1 MSKSADRYNGDS
13 LISLQK
19 RLVSAAFILLLFF
32 LCLAQALTE
41 EDPKARAEVQK
52 VIEYPGDSGM
62 TEELYPLRIMLE
74 QLLYGQEGT
83 WSIYIKDLETDE
95 ELSMNHQEMYAASLI
110 KLFVMEKTYED
121 YDTVLENDMEYTGDL
136 SQSQKK
142 IVDLLTDMIQ
152 ISDNE
157 AFNELVR
164 IQNKERSFSE
174 GCEELNDWLETE
186 GYEDTGIYHTLEP
199 SPSEEEEISEEKN
212 HTSARDCGHLLE
224 AVYRGEAVSQTASSD
239 MLMLLLGQERDS
251 KIPAGVPEHIS
262 VANKTG
268 ETDSCQHDAAIV
280 FGESGDYI
288 LCVMSEGLTDTE
300 AAAALIQEISAEV
313 YAWMEQ

>member
-1 MSKSADRYNGDS
+1 M
-13 LISLQK
+13 
-19 RLVSAAFILLLFF
+19 
-32 LCLAQALTE
+32 
-41 EDPKARAEVQK
+41 
-52 VIEYPGDSGM
+52 IEYPGDSGM

-164 IQNKERSFSE
+164 LQNKERSFSE

-199 SPSEEEEISEEKN
+199 SPSEEEEISEEKIIRPPGTADIFWRRFTAERQY
-212 HTSARDCGHLLE
+212 HRPHLRICSCFCWDRNATPRSLPGCRSIYPWLTRPE
-224 AVYRGEAVSQTASSD
+224 RQTAASMTRRSCS
-239 MLMLLLGQERDS
+239 ESR
-251 KIPAGVPEHIS
+251 ATIS
-262 VANKTG
+262 
-268 ETDSCQHDAAIV
+268 
-280 FGESGDYI
+280 
-288 LCVMSEGLTDTE
+288 CV
-300 AAAALIQEISAEV
+300 
-313 YAWMEQ
+313 

>member
-164 IQNKERSFSE
+164 LQNKERSFSE

-199 SPSEEEEISEEKN
+199 SPSEEEEISEEKIIRPPGTADIFWRRFTAERQY
-212 HTSARDCGHLLE
+212 HRPHLRICSCFCWDRNATPRSLPGCRSIYPWLTRPE
-224 AVYRGEAVSQTASSD
+224 RQTAASMTRRSCS
-239 MLMLLLGQERDS
+239 ESR
-251 KIPAGVPEHIS
+251 ATIS
-262 VANKTG
+262 
-268 ETDSCQHDAAIV
+268 
-280 FGESGDYI
+280 
-288 LCVMSEGLTDTE
+288 CV
-300 AAAALIQEISAEV
+300 
-313 YAWMEQ
+313 

>member
-164 IQNKERSFSE
+164 LRIKKDPFRKAARSLMTGWRRKDTKIQGSITHWSHRPLRKKRYRRKKIIRPPGTADIFWRRFTAERQYHRPHLRICSCFCWDRNATPRSLP
-174 GCEELNDWLETE
+174 GCRSIYPWLTRPE
-186 GYEDTGIYHTLEP
+186 
-199 SPSEEEEISEEKN
+199 
-212 HTSARDCGHLLE
+212 R
-224 AVYRGEAVSQTASSD
+224 QTAASMTRRSCS
-239 MLMLLLGQERDS
+239 ESR
-251 KIPAGVPEHIS
+251 ATIS
-262 VANKTG
+262 
-268 ETDSCQHDAAIV
+268 
-280 FGESGDYI
+280 
-288 LCVMSEGLTDTE
+288 CV
-300 AAAALIQEISAEV
+300 
-313 YAWMEQ
+313 

>member
-1 MSKSADRYNGDS
+1 MNTLVGTGVMFAAYNLLHLSYWVSSASNYVVGS
-13 LISLQK
+13 I
-19 RLVSAAFILLLFF
+19 VSYF
-32 LCLAQALTE
+32 LNKYFT
-41 EDPKARAEVQK
+41 
-52 VIEYPGDSGM
+52 
-62 TEELYPLRIMLE
+62 
-74 QLLYGQEGT
+74 
-83 WSIYIKDLETDE
+83 
-95 ELSMNHQEMYAASLI
+95 
-110 KLFVMEKTYED
+110 F
-121 YDTVLENDMEYTGDL
+121 
-136 SQSQKK
+136 
-142 IVDLLTDMIQ
+142 
-152 ISDNE
+152 
-157 AFNELVR
+157 
-164 IQNKERSFSE
+164 QNKERSFSE

-300 AAAALIQEISAEV
+300 AAAALIQEISAGV

>member
-1 MSKSADRYNGDS
+1 
-13 LISLQK
+13 
-19 RLVSAAFILLLFF
+19 
-32 LCLAQALTE
+32 
-41 EDPKARAEVQK
+41 
-52 VIEYPGDSGM
+52 
-62 TEELYPLRIMLE
+62 
-74 QLLYGQEGT
+74 
-83 WSIYIKDLETDE
+83 
-95 ELSMNHQEMYAASLI
+95 MNHQEMYAASLI

-174 GCEELNDWLETE
+174 GCEELND
-186 GYEDTGIYHTLEP
+186 
-199 SPSEEEEISEEKN
+199 
-212 HTSARDCGHLLE
+212 
-224 AVYRGEAVSQTASSD
+224 
-239 MLMLLLGQERDS
+239 MLMLLLGQERDY
-251 KIPAGVPEHIS
+251 KIPAGVPEHVT

-300 AAAALIQEISAEV
+300 AAAALIQEISAGV

>member
-164 IQNKERSFSE
+164 LQNKERSFSE

-199 SPSEEEEISEEKN
+199 SPSEEEEISEKKIIRPPGTADIFWRRFTAERQY
-212 HTSARDCGHLLE
+212 HRPHLRICSCFCWDRNATPRSLPGCRSIYPWLTRPE
-224 AVYRGEAVSQTASSD
+224 RQTAASMTRRSCS
-239 MLMLLLGQERDS
+239 ESR
-251 KIPAGVPEHIS
+251 ATIS
-262 VANKTG
+262 
-268 ETDSCQHDAAIV
+268 
-280 FGESGDYI
+280 
-288 LCVMSEGLTDTE
+288 CV
-300 AAAALIQEISAEV
+300 
-313 YAWMEQ
+313 

>member
-41 EDPKARAEVQK
+41 ENSKTQAEVQK

-62 TEELYPLRIMLE
+62 TEELYPLKIMLE

-164 IQNKERSFSE
+164 LQNKERSF
-174 GCEELNDWLETE
+174 
-186 GYEDTGIYHTLEP
+186 
-199 SPSEEEEISEEKN
+199 
-212 HTSARDCGHLLE
+212 
-224 AVYRGEAVSQTASSD
+224 
-239 MLMLLLGQERDS
+239 
-251 KIPAGVPEHIS
+251 
-262 VANKTG
+262 
-268 ETDSCQHDAAIV
+268 
-280 FGESGDYI
+280 
-288 LCVMSEGLTDTE
+288 
-300 AAAALIQEISAEV
+300 
-313 YAWMEQ
+313 

>member
-19 RLVSAAFILLLFF
+19 RFVSAAFILLLFF

-41 EDPKARAEVQK
+41 ENSKTRAEVQK

-110 KLFVMEKTYED
+110 KL
-121 YDTVLENDMEYTGDL
+121 LENDMEYTGDL

-164 IQNKERSFSE
+164 LQNKERSFSE

-224 AVYRGEAVSQTASSD
+224 AIYRGEAVSQTASSD

>member
-1 MSKSADRYNGDS
+1 MPKSADRYNGDS

-19 RLVSAAFILLLFF
+19 RFVSAAFILLLFF

-41 EDPKARAEVQK
+41 ENSKTQAEVQK

-164 IQNKERSFSE
+164 LQNKERSFSE

-186 GYEDTGIYHTLEP
+186 GYEDTGSITHWSHRPLRKKRYRRKKIIRPPGTADIFWRRFTAERQYHRPHLRICSCFCWDRNATPRSLPGCRSIYPWLTRPE
-199 SPSEEEEISEEKN
+199 
-212 HTSARDCGHLLE
+212 R
-224 AVYRGEAVSQTASSD
+224 QTAASMTRRSCS
-239 MLMLLLGQERDS
+239 ESR
-251 KIPAGVPEHIS
+251 ATIS
-262 VANKTG
+262 
-268 ETDSCQHDAAIV
+268 
-280 FGESGDYI
+280 
-288 LCVMSEGLTDTE
+288 CV
-300 AAAALIQEISAEV
+300 
-313 YAWMEQ
+313 

>member
-121 YDTVLENDMEYTGDL
+121 YDTVLENDMRYTGDL
-136 SQSQKK
+136 AQSQEK
-142 IVDLLTDMIQ
+142 IVDVLTDMIQ
-152 ISDNE
+152 VSDNE

-164 IQNKERSFSE
+164 IQNEGRSFSE
-174 GCEELNDWLETE
+174 GCVDLNDWLEEE

-199 SPSEEEEISEEKN
+199 SPTEEERISEEKN

-239 MLMLLLGQERDS
+239 MLMLLLGQERNA

-300 AAAALIQEISAEV
+300 SAAALIQEISAGV